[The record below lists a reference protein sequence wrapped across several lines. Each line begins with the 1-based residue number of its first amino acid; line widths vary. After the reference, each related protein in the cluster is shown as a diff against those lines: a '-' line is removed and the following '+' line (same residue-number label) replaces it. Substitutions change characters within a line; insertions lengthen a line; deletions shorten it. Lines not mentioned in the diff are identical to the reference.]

1 MLLMSPRMTKQQYMA
16 WAIFQS
22 RMAAA
27 PDPVPIK
34 GKYVEINIQTLYDIY
49 IGMVPLLLLLVVSI
63 SYIL

>member
-22 RMAAA
+22 RKVAA
-27 PDPVPIK
+27 PVPIK
-34 GKYVEINIQTLYDIY
+34 WKYGEINIQTLYDLY
-49 IGMVPLLLLLVVSI
+49 IGMVPPLLLLVVNI